1 MNNIMKKLVFFLGF
15 LLYLTEAFP
24 QSGKVIESLTF
35 NSKSGVKMN
44 YTVYLP
50 ADYATSQRSYP
61 VVYLLHGY
69 SDNETGWIQFGE
81 ANSIADKGIAEGKIS
96 PCIIVMPD
104 GKLTWY
110 CNSFDKKILWEDI
123 FINELM
129 PFVEKEYRIRSSK
142 EYRAIAGLSMGG
154 YGALK
159 LSMRHTD
166 IFSCCVAL
174 SSGTFTDE
182 EITGKSGKEFEMYFA
197 GLFGDKLEGS
207 ARLNEAWKA
216 NNPLDLI
223 HSVPLDKLKTVR
235 YWIDCG
241 DDDFLF
247 NGNSVLHIEMRKLGL
262 PHEYRVRNGG
272 HQWSYWRSGLE
283 TGLEYIGQ
291 GFHR

>member
-1 MNNIMKKLVFFLGF
+1 MKKYLLLLGF
-15 LLYLTEAFP
+15 LGCFTLASA
-24 QSGKVIESLTF
+24 QGGRVVESLTF
-35 NSKSGVKMN
+35 TSKSGVKMN
-44 YTVYLP
+44 YSVYLP
-50 ADYATSQRSYP
+50 EDYQKSQRSYP

-69 SDNETGWIQFGE
+69 SDDETGWIQFGE
-81 ANSIADKGIAEGKIS
+81 ADRIANAGIAEGKIP
-96 PCIIVMPD
+96 PCVIIMPD
-104 GKLTWY
+104 GKVTWY
-110 CNSFDKKILWEDI
+110 CDSYDGKDRWEEI

-129 PFVEKEYRIRSSK
+129 PFVEKEYRIRPKK

-166 IFSCCVAL
+166 LFSCCVAL

-182 EITGKSGKEFEMYFA
+182 EIIHRSAKDYDIYFA
-197 GLFGDKLEGS
+197 GIYGPASEGE
-207 ARLNEAWKA
+207 ARLTQAWKA

-223 HSVPLDKLKTVR
+223 HSVPLEKLRSVR
-235 YWIDCG
+235 FWIDCG

-247 NGNSVLHIEMRKLGL
+247 QGNSALHIEMRKLGL

-272 HQWSYWRSGLE
+272 HQWSYWRTGLE
-283 TGLEYIGQ
+283 TGLGYIGE

>member
-1 MNNIMKKLVFFLGF
+1 MKNV
-15 LLYLTEAFP
+15 LLLFAFMFCSHIAFS
-24 QSGKVIESLTF
+24 QAGNVMESLTF
-35 NSKSGVKMN
+35 TSKSGTKMN
-44 YTVYLP
+44 YSVYLP
-50 ADYATSQRSYP
+50 ANYATSQRSYP

-69 SDNETGWIQFGE
+69 SDNETGWVQFGE
-81 ANSIADKGIAEGKIS
+81 ADRIAGKAIADGKVS
-96 PCIIVMPD
+96 PCIIIMPD

-110 CNSFDKKILWEDI
+110 CNSYDQKIAWEDN
-123 FINELM
+123 FINEFI
-129 PFVEKEYRIRSSK
+129 PSVETQFRIRAKK

-159 LSMRHTD
+159 LSMRHPD
-166 IFSCCVAL
+166 LFSCCVAL

-182 EITGKSGKEFEMYFA
+182 EILKKSDEDYERTFP
-197 GLFGDKLEGS
+197 GLFGKGLQGE
-207 ARLNEAWKA
+207 ARLNEAWKT

-223 HSVPLDKLKTVR
+223 HSVPLEKLKSIR
-235 YWIDCG
+235 FWIDCG

-247 NGNSVLHIEMRKLGL
+247 NGNSTLHIEMRKAGI

-283 TGLEYIGQ
+283 TGLEYIGE